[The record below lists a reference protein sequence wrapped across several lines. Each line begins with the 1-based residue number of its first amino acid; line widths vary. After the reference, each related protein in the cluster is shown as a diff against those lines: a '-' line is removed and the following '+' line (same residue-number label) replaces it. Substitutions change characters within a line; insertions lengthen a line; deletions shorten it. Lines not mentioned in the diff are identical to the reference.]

1 MNKWLFLFLL
11 LSPSV
16 ARAELITPQ
25 FTQGSMNST
34 TTTTQEITEE
44 ITTTTYGSALQKWS
58 GDNITHTSA
67 TSGGLAD
74 SDSVFTITTAGSDFT
89 LEIVNRA
96 ASQVLSVTEIE
107 REIETTSTTVSLSVF
122 SQQETLFQ
130 LMKEKQTTPP
140 TLWQQQPEM
149 LPIKL
154 YNSRIT
160 VLPVDNITVPTY
172 RATAL
177 L

>member
-1 MNKWLFLFLL
+1 MKKWLVLL
-11 LSPSV
+11 LLASPTV

-34 TTTTQEITEE
+34 TTTTQEIVEE
-44 ITTTTYGSALQKWS
+44 ITTTTYGSALNKWS

-89 LEIVNRA
+89 LEVISRA

-107 REIETTSTTVSLSVF
+107 REIDTSSTTVSLSVF
-122 SQQETLFQ
+122 SQ
-130 LMKEKQTTPP
+130 
-140 TLWQQQPEM
+140 
-149 LPIKL
+149 
-154 YNSRIT
+154 
-160 VLPVDNITVPTY
+160 
-172 RATAL
+172 
-177 L
+177 